1 MSPELPSKAEKT
13 ASSNAIDI
21 DIPYDAGNVV
31 SDKLGLVFELPE
43 MLRPVYEKF
52 GIDIPA
58 YIGDNSFR
66 LPVPA
71 TCIVEQ
77 DGSVR

>member
-43 MLRPVYEKF
+43 MLRHVYEKF

-71 TCIVEQ
+71 NYIVEQ